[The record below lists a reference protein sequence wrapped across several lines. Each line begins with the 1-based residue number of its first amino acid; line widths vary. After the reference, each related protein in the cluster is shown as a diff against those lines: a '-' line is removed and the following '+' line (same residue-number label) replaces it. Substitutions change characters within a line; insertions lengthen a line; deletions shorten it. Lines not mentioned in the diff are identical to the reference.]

1 MGCCCS
7 FFNTTKPKIKII
19 DETPK
24 GHEFDYLRPEGKIT
38 YNIDSTY
45 EVLKIK
51 TAFDGWYVNSVHLW
65 PKSKKVWSHFL
76 MLERTPCF
84 SSNFFYF

>member
-24 GHEFDYLRPEGKIT
+24 GHEFDYLRPEGKI
-38 YNIDSTY
+38 
-45 EVLKIK
+45 
-51 TAFDGWYVNSVHLW
+51 VNLISVMMEEN
-65 PKSKKVWSHFL
+65 K
-76 MLERTPCF
+76 
-84 SSNFFYF
+84 

>member
-45 EVLKIK
+45 EVLKIE
-51 TAFDGWYVNSVHLW
+51 TAFDGW
-65 PKSKKVWSHFL
+65 
-76 MLERTPCF
+76 
-84 SSNFFYF
+84 